1 MKKPRKQTTLKE
13 DAGKL
18 LLDMGKLI
26 FGSVFLG
33 SILRGGIPQIILTAS
48 GFLAALVLCIA
59 GLLMGIKDKKSGEN
73 GNSPAKQ
80 E

>member
-1 MKKPRKQTTLKE
+1 MKKPGKRTTLKE

-26 FGSVFLG
+26 FGSIFLG
-33 SILRGGIPQIILTAS
+33 SILRGEIPQVILAIS
-48 GFLAALVLCIA
+48 GFMAALALCIA
-59 GLLMGIKDKKSGEN
+59 GLLMGIKEKKNGEN
-73 GNSPAKQ
+73 NNSQAKQ